1 MAMVAGHSVQQGRN
15 RLVAAFMADPS
26 FTHLLFIDSDHGW
39 HSNNVLRLLAM
50 DHDMIGVIARK
61 KTPEVQWAA
70 NIPDEITIVN
80 GAMSL
85 GEDGEIGTGFMLIKR
100 TVFEQMFEAYPD
112 LKLDHPDEEQALP
125 LENENYYILFQWLI
139 EDGVERSEDLTFC
152 RRWKAIGGTIWADPN
167 ATISHIG
174 VYDYRGSV
182 STLFRE
188 KMEIA
193 S

>member
-1 MAMVAGHSVQQGRN
+1 PKQFEDVSLCICTTVSENCTVAYTQSLAATMRNLTEQGVTCGLAMVAGHSVQQGRN

-139 EDGVERSEDLTFC
+139 EDGVER
-152 RRWKAIGGTIWADPN
+152 
-167 ATISHIG
+167 
-174 VYDYRGSV
+174 
-182 STLFRE
+182 
-188 KMEIA
+188 
-193 S
+193 